1 MVSFGKNYLPGM
13 EIPKPSFRK
22 QLLSTSIDNIKF
34 SLNYL
39 LTSFK
44 QGLLNLW
51 VLNLLLIND

>member
-1 MVSFGKNYLPGM
+1 MVSFGKNHLPGM
-13 EIPKPSFRK
+13 EMPKPSLGK
-22 QLLSTSIDNIKF
+22 QLLSASIDNAKF
-34 SLNYL
+34 SLHYL